1 MIDPLDQGTIFAG
14 GDSGV
19 SVSYDAGYNWA
30 TMSQGL
36 DGRKV
41 TCLGG
46 AGLLLAGTVGGSC
59 YLDTLP
65 TGVGGASVRSVAARH
80 DVRPNPF
87 ISFCRVVGH
96 ERDEFAIFDH
106 SGRQVGVAKGDKIG
120 AGLPAGVYFARGVSS
135 GTGPIRVVKTR

>member
-46 AGLLLAGTVGGSC
+46 AGLLLAGTVGGAC
-59 YLDTLP
+59 YLDTMP
-65 TGVGGASVRSVAARH
+65 TGIGAAPVEPVAITRY
-80 DVRPNPF
+80 VRPNPF
-87 ISFCRVVGH
+87 VVSCRIVGH
-96 ERDEFAIFDH
+96 DRDQFTIFDH
-106 SGRQVGVAKGDKIG
+106 AGRQVGMAKGDKIG
-120 AGLPAGVYFARGVSS
+120 AGLPAGVYFARGIGSDA
-135 GTGPIRVVKTR
+135 GPIRVVKTR